1 MTADTYKTEL
11 AEPTQSLLHTLESKN
26 TPYIYQDYVYLCGQY
41 SNLEYQLS
49 SCIDYAQYLGEHI
62 DKADWSI
69 VTANLETIKR
79 RLLAIEQD
87 EAVFTAALVKAHA
100 QTAPELDE
108 LEIVSI
114 YMTVDP
120 ISFTDPQDR
129 LLPML
134 VRGFAK
140 KTYIDE
146 TVVFN
151 APLWFIRWI
160 PLSEQYSGVQI
171 HGIYDQIHDNEVLEI
186 ANTLW
191 NPQYHGKHG
200 PSIYVNPMTALLAAE
215 KLACKV

>member
-11 AEPTQSLLHTLESKN
+11 EEPTQALLHILESKN
-26 TPYIYQDYVYLCGQY
+26 TPYTYQDYVDLCGQY
-41 SNLEYQLS
+41 SNLENQLS

-79 RLLAIEQD
+79 RLLDIEQN
-87 EAVFTAALVKAHA
+87 EAVFTAALTKAYD
-100 QTAPELDE
+100 QTTPELDE

-114 YMTVDP
+114 YMTVDH

-134 VRGFAK
+134 IRGFAK

-151 APLWFIRWI
+151 APLWFTRWI
-160 PLSEQYSGVQI
+160 PLSERYSGVQI
-171 HGIYDQIHDNEVLEI
+171 RGIYDQIHDNEVLEI
-186 ANTLW
+186 TNTLW
-191 NPQYHGKHG
+191 DPQHHWKHG
-200 PSIYVNPMTALLAAE
+200 PSTYVNPMTALLAAE
-215 KLACKV
+215 KLACNV